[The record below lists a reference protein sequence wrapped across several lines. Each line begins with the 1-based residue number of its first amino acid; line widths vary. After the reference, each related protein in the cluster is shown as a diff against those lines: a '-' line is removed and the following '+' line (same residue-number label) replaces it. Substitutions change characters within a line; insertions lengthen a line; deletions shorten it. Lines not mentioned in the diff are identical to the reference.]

1 MVAGVTLG
9 DARHI
14 MRCALETADLAR
26 RMPVSQEIR
35 QGYLAEAKRAVELYT
50 TVTRRY

>member
-1 MVAGVTLG
+1 MVTGVTLR

-14 MRCALETADLAR
+14 LRCALETADLAR
-26 RMPVSQEIR
+26 RMPVDR
-35 QGYLAEAKRAVELYT
+35 QTQQSYLTEAKRAVELYE